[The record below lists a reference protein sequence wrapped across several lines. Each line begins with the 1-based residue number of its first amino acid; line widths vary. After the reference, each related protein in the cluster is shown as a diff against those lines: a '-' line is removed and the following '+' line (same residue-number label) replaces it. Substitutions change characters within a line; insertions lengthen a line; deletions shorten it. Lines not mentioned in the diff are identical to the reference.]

1 MKFVDEVKVRIRGG
15 NGGPGKVNWRRE
27 AHVPKGGPDGGDG
40 GDGGAVIFVAKKNLN
55 TLIDLAMRP
64 DQKAKN
70 GETGAENNKT
80 GADGDSLYVNIP
92 AGTQVYYK
100 DELVADLSQDECM
113 WVAARGGKGGKGNS
127 FFKNSHNQAP
137 THAQPGVK
145 GEYREFTLV
154 LKSIA
159 DVGLVGFPNVGKSTL
174 LKSISRSHAKVADY
188 PFTTLEPNLGV
199 VTMGDDA
206 KFVVADVPG
215 LIRGASEGK
224 GLGIEFL
231 KHLERT
237 KLLVLV
243 IDLNID
249 QHGYKIEDRK
259 YSDEEIVELY
269 TKQKEGILNELK
281 NYSEKLFENV
291 KAIAISKC
299 DLDINKTAGELIKE
313 DYKDYSLVP
322 ISSHYETG
330 LDEIKEAMAK
340 RLFTDIPKQE
350 ANT

>member
-1 MKFVDEVKVRIRGG
+1 MKFIDEVKVRVRAG

-40 GDGGAVIFVAKKNLN
+40 GNGGAVIFIAKKNLN

-64 DQKAKN
+64 DIKAKN
-70 GETGAENNKT
+70 GASGAENNKT
-80 GADGDSLYVNIP
+80 GADGENQYINIP
-92 AGTQVYYK
+92 AGTQVFFNDK
-100 DELVADLSQDECM
+100 LVADLKESESR
-113 WVAARGGKGGKGNS
+113 WIAARGGKGGKGNA
-127 FFKNSHNQAP
+127 FFKNARNQTP

-145 GEYREFTLV
+145 GEYREFKLV

-199 VTMGDDA
+199 SSISDDE

-215 LIRGASEGK
+215 LIQGASEGK

-237 KLLVLV
+237 KLLALV

-249 QHGYKIEDRK
+249 PHGYKICL
-259 YSDEEIVELY
+259 LY
-269 TKQKEGILNELK
+269 TSPSPRDRQK
-281 NYSEKLFENV
+281 SRM
-291 KAIAISKC
+291 
-299 DLDINKTAGELIKE
+299 
-313 DYKDYSLVP
+313 P
-322 ISSHYETG
+322 SS
-330 LDEIKEAMAK
+330 A
-340 RLFTDIPKQE
+340 
-350 ANT
+350 